1 MPHRFSERLQ
11 DLLPVK
17 LKGRAAG
24 IEAAAFKPFRLE
36 ISPEG
41 AIHDAMRLYD
51 DIGRNQ
57 EVWDEMPP
65 FYWCA
70 AAERPSPAATVLAY
84 NPSVEGRYGKLP
96 LVAHHYAGQGKVLFL
111 GTDSSWLW
119 RQNAGDRFFY
129 KFWGQAI
136 RFVARRQADDLKKK
150 SWVEVR
156 PVRARPG
163 EVAEIEL
170 MAFLPDGSPRDE
182 DALSLRVEYGDAES
196 ASVEMLSDKA
206 VPGRYLGKFTPQGI
220 GDYRFAYV
228 PGESLDP
235 VEARMHVSPAT
246 EELRRPNVNV
256 PALAQLGKIVPL
268 DQLGSI
274 GGELVGEPKVVPL
287 YSEASIWDNWLMLS
301 LLILIYSVDVGLRR
315 LAGLS

>member
-1 MPHRFSERLQ
+1 
-11 DLLPVK
+11 
-17 LKGRAAG
+17 
-24 IEAAAFKPFRLE
+24 
-36 ISPEG
+36 
-41 AIHDAMRLYD
+41 MRLYD

-170 MAFLPDGSPRDE
+170 RAFDAEGSPRGE
-182 DALSLRVEYGDAES
+182 EVLPLRVEYGDAES
-196 ASVEMLSDKA
+196 ASVEMLADKA
-206 VPGRYLGKFTPQGI
+206 VAGRYLGKFTPQGI
-220 GDYRFAYV
+220 GDYRFAYE
-228 PGESLDP
+228 PGGALEA

-246 EELRRPNVNV
+246 EELRRPNVNAT
-256 PALAQLGKIVPL
+256 ALAQLGKLVPI

-274 GGELVGEPKVVPL
+274 GGELAGEPKVVAL